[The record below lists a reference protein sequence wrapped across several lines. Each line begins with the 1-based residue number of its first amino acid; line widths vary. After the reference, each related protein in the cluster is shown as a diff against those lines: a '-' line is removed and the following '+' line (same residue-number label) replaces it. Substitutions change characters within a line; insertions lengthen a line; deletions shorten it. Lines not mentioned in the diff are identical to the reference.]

1 MLLHIDEF
9 LPPVLDRG
17 GAASLLKT
25 GCKELTDLLE
35 KTKLRQLKNN
45 RIKASLGKSRYSI
58 LLQISNDL
66 AQTLASGC
74 GGGSFE
80 N

>member
-9 LPPVLDRG
+9 LPPALAGG
-17 GAASLLKT
+17 GAACLLKT
-25 GCKELTDLLE
+25 GCKALKDLLE

-45 RIKASLGKSRYSI
+45 RIKASLWTSRYSI
-58 LLQISNDL
+58 QLQISNDQ
-66 AQTLASGC
+66 AQTLASRC
-74 GGGSFE
+74 GAGGFE